1 MLWFKH
7 DTNTL
12 RNLKIR
18 KVIRIHG
25 AIGVAIWWAVLEQ
38 LYEAEGNFQILAT
51 DLWLE
56 SIADDLKL
64 SDDRTLNRVLDTFSD
79 IGLIDSQ
86 LWQGEKIVYCHS
98 IAERGDAYVAQRLKA
113 TTKKQ
118 KQRAKKAV
126 VPTLSPGDK
135 ALVPGDKKGT
145 RGQMPIVPLSDLD
158 LDLDQELDLDP
169 DLDPDLDN
177 QYLERKKES
186 EKTEKTENQES
197 LSPEKTRGSGSAAKM
212 TSNWTARAKA
222 PKLRYPELLEHG
234 LAWIMNGSGYT
245 DFDDRMLAVVSK
257 HLTKYELPNG
267 SADVKRCIGN
277 KIRGG
282 DFGWLTL
289 MAQEALGTEETSE
302 GNVTTAIVKQLTRLK
317 MSGALPDDWFQKT
330 GKSTV
335 ADLTTTQAA
344 EYLNHL
350 KALVGEP
357 DHAC

>member
-1 MLWFKH
+1 
-7 DTNTL
+7 
-12 RNLKIR
+12 
-18 KVIRIHG
+18 
-25 AIGVAIWWAVLEQ
+25 
-38 LYEAEGNFQILAT
+38 
-51 DLWLE
+51 
-56 SIADDLKL
+56 
-64 SDDRTLNRVLDTFSD
+64 
-79 IGLIDSQ
+79 
-86 LWQGEKIVYCHS
+86 
-98 IAERGDAYVAQRLKA
+98 
-113 TTKKQ
+113 
-118 KQRAKKAV
+118 
-126 VPTLSPGDK
+126 
-135 ALVPGDKKGT
+135 
-145 RGQMPIVPLSDLD
+145 
-158 LDLDQELDLDP
+158 
-169 DLDPDLDN
+169 
-177 QYLERKKES
+177 
-186 EKTEKTENQES
+186 
-197 LSPEKTRGSGSAAKM
+197 
-212 TSNWTARAKA
+212 
-222 PKLRYPELLEHG
+222 